1 MGTDRDDE
9 LYPLETAW
17 SIWELRE
24 QQKNLS
30 YADTLFKMCTFKS
43 VGKFW
48 GYWNNI
54 LKPSQ
59 VLFDGFTRKRIGDR
73 YVESFAVFREGIV
86 PEWEDPQNRTGG
98 EWSIRKELTGPVLD
112 KLWEI
117 TVLGAIGEQLD
128 EGDEITGVR
137 VIHKNKKD
145 KKDMVNFYRFEIWL
159 RSQDRTK
166 ANQVLNRFLKL
177 VNGTL
182 DGDQWTTHDCQYKNH

>member
-1 MGTDRDDE
+1 MC
-9 LYPLETAW
+9 LEITQM
-17 SIWELRE
+17 R
-24 QQKNLS
+24 
-30 YADTLFKMCTFKS
+30 
-43 VGKFW
+43 
-48 GYWNNI
+48 I
-54 LKPSQ
+54 LP
-59 VLFDGFTRKRIGDR
+59 
-73 YVESFAVFREGIV
+73 
-86 PEWEDPQNRTGG
+86 
-98 EWSIRKELTGPVLD
+98 ELTGPVLD

-137 VIHKNKKD
+137 VIHKVQSVCPAAYSTEIMLLGLQNKKD